1 MASTKKL
8 QDHNWADVE
17 EWAASYIQ
25 IDISSDDGEEAGAA
39 AGVVG
44 ASVRANINI
53 D

>member
-25 IDISSDDGEEAGAA
+25 IDISLDDGEEAGAA